1 MSMSM
6 SSKNASVAQPYIAPE
21 VLGAYAALKR
31 SAEIARQMA
40 FLTGTDVIVV
50 KDGRILRESGTESYD
65 LRTERPTSNVRPLTR
80 PLR

>member
-1 MSMSM
+1 M
-6 SSKNASVAQPYIAPE
+6 KNGSLTQTYIAPE

-31 SAEIARQMA
+31 SAEIARQIA

-50 KDGRILRESGTESYD
+50 KDERILRESGAESYD
-65 LRTERPTSNVRPLTR
+65 LRTERPTSNVHPLTR

>member
-1 MSMSM
+1 MNTGTNSGPLTQ
-6 SSKNASVAQPYIAPE
+6 VYLAPE

-50 KDGRILRESGTESYD
+50 KEGRIQRESGTESHD
-65 LRTERPTSNVRPLTR
+65 LRTERPTSNVHPLTR
-80 PLR
+80 SPR

>member
-1 MSMSM
+1 MST
-6 SSKNASVAQPYIAPE
+6 KGGTLAQPYIAPE

-50 KDGRILRESGTESYD
+50 KDGRIQRESGSESYD
-65 LRTERPTSNVRPLTR
+65 LRSERPTSNVHPLTR

>member
-1 MSMSM
+1 MTNRSLTQ
-6 SSKNASVAQPYIAPE
+6 NYIAPE

-31 SAEIARQMA
+31 AAEISRQIA

-50 KDGRILRESGTESYD
+50 KDGRILRESGTDSYD
-65 LRTERPTSNVRPLTR
+65 LRAERPTSNVHPLTR

>member
-1 MSMSM
+1 MSMGT
-6 SSKNASVAQPYIAPE
+6 NNGPLTQVYLAPE

-50 KDGRILRESGTESYD
+50 KDGRIQRESGTESYD
-65 LRTERPTSNVRPLTR
+65 LRTERPTSNVHPLTR

>member
-1 MSMSM
+1 M
-6 SSKNASVAQPYIAPE
+6 KNGSLTQNYIAPE

-31 SAEIARQMA
+31 SAEISRQMA

-50 KDGRILRESGTESYD
+50 KDGRILRESGAESYD
-65 LRTERPTSNVRPLTR
+65 LRAERPTSNVLPLNR

>member
-1 MSMSM
+1 MKN
-6 SSKNASVAQPYIAPE
+6 SSLTQTYIAPE

-31 SAEIARQMA
+31 SAEVARQIA

-50 KDGRILRESGTESYD
+50 KDDHILHESGAESYD
-65 LRTERPTSNVRPLTR
+65 LRTERPTGNVHPLTR